1 MLKLDQLIYNAI
13 CADSELMTTIGNRVE
28 STCFEVSPDAKDNTP
43 LPYIV
48 IRDEG
53 KQPAR
58 ETKDDDWMPSMWQV
72 GAAIEVGAKDPKEVD
87 DIAMMAMNAVNN
99 YITDL
104 YNQGEYIPN
113 LLEGFPKTDG
123 VQWDWMKP
131 CYWDLV
137 HYVCDVQN
145 NE

>member
-13 CADSELMTTIGNRVE
+13 YADSELMTTIGGRVE
-28 STCFEVSPDAKDNTP
+28 STCFEVSPNAKDNTP

-53 KQPAR
+53 KQPAQA
-58 ETKDDDWMPSMWQV
+58 TKDDDWMPSMWQM

-87 DIAMMAMNAVNN
+87 DIAMMAMRAVNN

-123 VQWDWMKP
+123 VEWDWMKP

-137 HYVCDVQN
+137 HYQCDVQN

>member
-1 MLKLDQLIYNAI
+1 MLKLDQLIFNAI

-53 KQPAR
+53 KQPAQA
-58 ETKDDDWMPSMWQV
+58 TKDDDWMPSMWQM
-72 GAAIEVGAKDPKEVD
+72 GAAIEVGAKEPKEVD
-87 DIAMMAMNAVNN
+87 DIAMMAMRAVNN

>member
-1 MLKLDQLIYNAI
+1 MLKLDELIFNAI
-13 CADSELMTTIGNRVE
+13 KADADLMTVIGGRVE
-28 STCFEVSPDAKDNTP
+28 STCFEVSPEDKDNTP

-72 GAAIEVGAKDPKEVD
+72 GAAIEVGAKDPKTVD
-87 DIAMMAMNAVNN
+87 DIAMMAMQAVTN
-99 YITDL
+99 YVTTH
-104 YNQGEYIPN
+104 YNQGDYIPN

-137 HYVCDVQN
+137 HYVCDVDN
-145 NE
+145 IE

>member
-13 CADSELMTTIGNRVE
+13 CADSELMTTIGSRVE

-53 KQPAR
+53 KQPAQA
-58 ETKDDDWMPSMWQV
+58 TKDDDWMPSMWQM

-87 DIAMMAMNAVNN
+87 DIAMMAMRAVNN
-99 YITDL
+99 YITTL

>member
-13 CADSELMTTIGNRVE
+13 CADSELMTTIGGRVE
-28 STCFEVSPDAKDNTP
+28 SICFEVSPVAKDNTP

-53 KQPAR
+53 KQPAQA
-58 ETKDDDWMPSMWQV
+58 TKDDDWMPSMWQM

-87 DIAMMAMNAVNN
+87 DIAMMAMKAVNN

-137 HYVCDVQN
+137 HYQCDVQN

>member
-1 MLKLDQLIYNAI
+1 MLKLDQLIFNAI

-53 KQPAR
+53 KQPAQA
-58 ETKDDDWMPSMWQV
+58 TKDDDWMPSMWQM

-87 DIAMMAMNAVNN
+87 DIAMMAMRAVNN

-137 HYVCDVQN
+137 HYVCDVPN

>member
-53 KQPAR
+53 KQPAQA
-58 ETKDDDWMPSMWQV
+58 TKDDDWMPSMWQM

-87 DIAMMAMNAVNN
+87 DIAMMAMRAVNN

-123 VQWDWMKP
+123 VQYDWMKP

>member
-53 KQPAR
+53 KQPAQA
-58 ETKDDDWMPSMWQV
+58 TKDDDWMPSMWQM
-72 GAAIEVGAKDPKEVD
+72 GAAIEVGAKDPNEVD
-87 DIAMMAMNAVNN
+87 DIAMMAMKAVNN

>member
-1 MLKLDQLIYNAI
+1 MLKLDQLIYSAI

-28 STCFEVSPDAKDNTP
+28 STCFEVSPDTKDNTP

-53 KQPAR
+53 KQPAQA
-58 ETKDDDWMPSMWQV
+58 TKDDDWMPSRWQM

-87 DIAMMAMNAVNN
+87 DIAMMAMRAVNN

-145 NE
+145 DL